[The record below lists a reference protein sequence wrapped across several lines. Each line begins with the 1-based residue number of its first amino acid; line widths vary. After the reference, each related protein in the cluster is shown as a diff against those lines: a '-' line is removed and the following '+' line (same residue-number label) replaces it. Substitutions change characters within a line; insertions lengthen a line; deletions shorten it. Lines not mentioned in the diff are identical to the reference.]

1 MAPGRI
7 LLARLVISERITL
20 AGLVVQPVPTPDEQ
34 LITEAALA
42 AQDADPAVRG
52 RRSDRRAG
60 D

>member
-1 MAPGRI
+1 MAPGPS

-20 AGLVVQPVPTPDEQ
+20 AGLVVQPVLPPDEQ

-42 AQDADPAVRG
+42 AQDADRQLC